1 MGTGGDGKE
10 KTVSLLRQAVAQ
22 VESVVQGKSRAIRIV
37 FASLLARGHVLIED
51 QPGVGKTTLALAVA
65 RTLGLSFQR
74 IQFTAD
80 LLPADILGASW
91 PDPQTGELRFQ
102 RGPIFTHVLLADEIN
117 RATPKTQSALLE
129 AMAEGQVT
137 LEGRTFSL
145 PRPFFV
151 IATQNPVDAA
161 GTFPLPH
168 SQMDRFLVR
177 LHLGYPDPEA
187 ELIILRMGNPMARA
201 RELPPI
207 LDARTVTRLQDQSA
221 RIHVDDTLLRYAT
234 QVARALRDEPR
245 LITGLS
251 TRGVIQW
258 IALARAWA
266 LMDGRTYVIPEDLRD
281 LAPFVMLHRL
291 MAAEGESLPYVLEE
305 ILERI
310 PLPV

>member
-1 MGTGGDGKE
+1 MTK
-10 KTVSLLRQAVAQ
+10 KQNRLQQAIAQ
-22 VESVVQGKSRAIRIV
+22 VESVVHGKPRAIRMV

-51 QPGVGKTTLALAVA
+51 KPGVGKTTLALAVA

-91 PDPQTGELRFQ
+91 PDPQTGAMRFQ
-102 RGPIFTHVLLADEIN
+102 KGPIFTHVLLADEIN

-137 LEGRTFSL
+137 LEGKTLML
-145 PRPFFV
+145 PQPFFV
-151 IATQNPVDAA
+151 IATQNPLDAT

-168 SQMDRFLVR
+168 SQMDRFLIR
-177 LHLGYPDPEA
+177 LHIGYPDPDA
-187 ELIILRMGNPMARA
+187 ELRILKMGDPMKEART
-201 RELPPI
+201 LPPL
-207 LDARTVTRLQDQSA
+207 LDAASVIEMQEKVAQV
-221 RIHVDDTLLRYAT
+221 HVEETLLRYVT
-234 QVARALRDEPR
+234 QVARALRQDAR
-245 LITGLS
+245 LLVGLS

-258 IALARAWA
+258 VALSRAWA
-266 LMDGRTYVIPEDLRD
+266 FIDGRDYIIPEDLRN

-291 MAAEGESLPYVLEE
+291 LAAQGESLPYVLEE